1 MVMLQTATRVVRSA
15 SGRLIRRFTGT
26 LAASD
31 NVTQGTWIIVAVAL
45 AVLVVGLIAVPGF
58 PDPRLAL
65 QPDQLD
71 HVDLGLTWPRF
82 PTRRRIRLRVGGWPA
97 ASAVRP
103 GIAFCRERSA

>member
-45 AVLVVGLIAVPGF
+45 AVLVVGLIAVPGS
-58 PDPRLAL
+58 PIHGWLSN
-65 QPDQLD
+65 
-71 HVDLGLTWPRF
+71 LTNSI
-82 PTRRRIRLRVGGWPA
+82 TSI
-97 ASAVRP
+97 SA
-103 GIAFCRERSA
+103 